1 MEKSKKFMS
10 RIFDNKLGDEKM
22 RKIKF
27 SIAWMVVFLL
37 CLISLPVFAAQDMI
51 VADPMYIGVGARPL
65 GMGKAY
71 VAVAEDGD
79 TVFVNPAGLGKVLTP
94 KLTSMYTSLL
104 GDVNYVVLGG
114 AYPQTKNSA
123 IGVGAIIASSP
134 DIILSDSNG
143 TKLGSGTWGSS
154 LFFLSYGIDLINSNI
169 QLGGSLKYFSQGGTG
184 DSSIEN
190 ANSTGIGFDIGAL
203 YAVSDKL
210 SLGVSAQNPLG
221 TKLTSGNGIENTVPY
236 LIKVGGAYKTSMYD
250 DRKLTLACDVD
261 IVDNRPLTLHV
272 GAELGLTQ
280 NITIRAGLDQNPI
293 PNSEIQNNPTLGM
306 GLSVSGMEFNYAYHP
321 YGNIAEDSTHYF
333 SLSYV
338 GDKYIEEETFGI
350 VIYEPKDK
358 SIIYDDKVAV
368 SGSAEGFKT
377 VSVNGITVSVN
388 NDGTFNANVPIGNV
402 GKKLIEVTAAKD
414 DGEKLSES
422 IRVLRLVGFKDV
434 PQSYWAKRPIE
445 GSSTVG
451 LVEGYPD
458 GTFKPERTLSRAEL
472 ATLLVRASGTEVTER
487 PRSKVFK
494 DVDPSHWAAPY
505 IKEAIAMGLVQ
516 GYPDGNFRPN
526 NKISKA
532 EAITVLARYDRLPLE
547 KVEQKPFSDVAVD
560 NWAAKYVQAAKNA
573 GVLSYVKKGSLGV
586 KQDVTRAE
594 AIEMMSKT
602 SMAGALIKELF
613 SWEKGFRLKKEKPMI
628 KASL

>member
-472 ATLLVRASGTEVTER
+472 ATLL
-487 PRSKVFK
+487 
-494 DVDPSHWAAPY
+494 
-505 IKEAIAMGLVQ
+505 
-516 GYPDGNFRPN
+516 
-526 NKISKA
+526 
-532 EAITVLARYDRLPLE
+532 ARYDRLPLE

-613 SWEKGFRLKKEKPMI
+613 SWEKGYRLKKEKPMI